1 MSINGNG
8 SSSRHGVNP
17 LRPYYIPPTIGDQ
30 ASHTS
35 NIPGPTAFSRTA
47 RSPSSSSHSPS
58 HASPPGQYASKA
70 RDIFSDLDYKDY
82 ISEPSPSVVRSV
94 KDVVDELIWKY
105 SSVFLAQPFEAAK
118 LLLQVRAQDDLG
130 GLATASPLATPAPV
144 ADKASFKSPWNEDV
158 RAALRACQ
166 SPEYPQRPFPWLP
179 PSPAGFHAP
188 ARIADIIT

>member
-8 SSSRHGVNP
+8 SSSRPGVNP

-30 ASHTS
+30 AAPSS
-35 NIPGPTAFSRTA
+35 NIPGPTAFSRSA
-47 RSPSSSSHSPS
+47 PSSSPSASS

-82 ISEPSPSVVRSV
+82 ISDPSPSVVRSV
-94 KDVVDELIWKY
+94 KDVIDELIWKY

-144 ADKASFKSPWNEDV
+144 STKASFKSPWNEDV
-158 RAALRACQ
+158 RAALHTCHSR
-166 SPEYPQRPFPWLP
+166 
-179 PSPAGFHAP
+179 
-188 ARIADIIT
+188 

>member
-8 SSSRHGVNP
+8 SSNRQGVNP

-30 ASHTS
+30 AGHTS
-35 NIPGPTAFSRTA
+35 NIPGPTAFSRA
-47 RSPSSSSHSPS
+47 APAPSSPSPS

-82 ISEPSPSVVRSV
+82 ISDPSPSVVRSV

-130 GLATASPLATPAPV
+130 GLATASPLAPPAPV
-144 ADKASFKSPWNEDV
+144 STKASFKSPWNEDV
-158 RAALRACQ
+158 RAACPACMLVARAD
-166 SPEYPQRPFPWLP
+166 R
-179 PSPAGFHAP
+179 
-188 ARIADIIT
+188 

>member
-8 SSSRHGVNP
+8 SSSRQGVNP

-30 ASHTS
+30 AAQTS
-35 NIPGPTAFSRTA
+35 NIPGPTAFSRSA
-47 RSPSSSSHSPS
+47 PSPSTSSPSPSS

-130 GLATASPLATPAPV
+130 GLATASPLAAPAQV
-144 ADKASFKSPWNEDV
+144 SSNKAAFKSPWNEDV
-158 RAALRACQ
+158 SPPRLLAL
-166 SPEYPQRPFPWLP
+166 PW
-179 PSPAGFHAP
+179 PSPAGVTSCSFLCSD
-188 ARIADIIT
+188 R